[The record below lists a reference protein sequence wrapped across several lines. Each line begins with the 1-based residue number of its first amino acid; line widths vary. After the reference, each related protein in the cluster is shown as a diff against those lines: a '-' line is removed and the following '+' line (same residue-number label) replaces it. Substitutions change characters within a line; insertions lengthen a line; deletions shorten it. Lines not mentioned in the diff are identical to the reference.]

1 MSMKEKL
8 GMLAVM
14 AAMMGGGYAE
24 NSNDLAPQDIDVKPK
39 EPIIP
44 KGCKKY
50 VFKESFGTLEVI
62 AMNEN
67 VNILVFDTEIYS
79 NTGGQSSKST
89 PTAAI
94 AKFGAISPCQLSA

>member
-1 MSMKEKL
+1 MSMKGKL

-50 VFKESFGTLEVI
+50 VFKESFGTLQVI
-62 AMNEN
+62 AMNEKSAMKKYN
-67 VNILVFDTEIYS
+67 KWVAS
-79 NTGGQSSKST
+79 NSQVVV
-89 PTAAI
+89 
-94 AKFGAISPCQLSA
+94 